1 MTRSTNHTILAASVA
16 LLFLCASNV
25 SQAGQYSVTETLV
38 GGLANYVA
46 FDDDSGNRIFSDA
59 EIELDLEVEID
70 LPEIRSPSIA
80 TNANLAIDVFFSW
93 APDDGHA
100 DPTDVGEETVTFNIP
115 IIIPAGGTQA
125 ATTVTESALMSYT
138 EETFAFDKA
147 YGVLLLSLVTSQTIT
162 GPFGALGLGISTTV
176 SGDSTVIYDFIEVS
190 EIPEP
195 TSGMIAMVTI
205 IGGIL
210 GSRNRGFFRQ

>member
-1 MTRSTNHTILAASVA
+1 MRRSTTCSIFAASTA
-16 LLFLCASNV
+16 ILILCAGSF
-25 SQAGQYSVTETLV
+25 SLAGQYSVTETLV
-38 GGLANYVA
+38 GGLANYDA

-147 YGVLLLSLVTSQTIT
+147 YGVLLLNAVTSQSVTGTYGGSGLVTSV
-162 GPFGALGLGISTTV
+162 SV
-176 SGDSTVIYDFIEVS
+176 SGDSTVTYNYTETS
-190 EIPEP
+190 AIPEP
-195 TSGMIAMVTI
+195 ASGMLVALFTTAFSIRRKSI
-205 IGGIL
+205 
-210 GSRNRGFFRQ
+210 